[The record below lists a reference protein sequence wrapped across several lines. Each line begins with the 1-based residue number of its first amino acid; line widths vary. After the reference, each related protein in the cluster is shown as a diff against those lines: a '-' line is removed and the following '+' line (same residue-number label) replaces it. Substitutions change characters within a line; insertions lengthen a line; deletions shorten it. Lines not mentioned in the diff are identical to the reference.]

1 MFTKLTT
8 PQRIQIG
15 LVLAMA
21 FLLVLGSNRLD
32 QRHFSTIQ
40 TTVNSVH
47 NDRVVVQDY
56 IYQLSAIF
64 HNKELK
70 LVKNDSPDTSQNEKV
85 GQLLIDFGNTELTND
100 ERNQLNKLNEQFGTL
115 QDLEKKIMEPST
127 TIDADLGIIAESTL
141 DEMQLSL
148 DALAKIQLSESA
160 QLTQLSQKSLG
171 MNIMLSKLEVAFMI
185 IIGIAMLALIFY
197 PVGTAQPLLE
207 KNKIT
212 LRSIK

>member
-32 QRHFSTIQ
+32 QKHFSTIQ

-56 IYQLSAIF
+56 IYQLSSIF
-64 HNKELK
+64 YNKELE

-100 ERNQLNKLNEQFGTL
+100 ERNHLRTLNGQFGKL
-115 QDLEKKIMEPST
+115 QDLENKIIAPST
-127 TIDADLGIIAESTL
+127 NIDADLGIITENTL
-141 DEMQLSL
+141 KEIQLSL
-148 DALAKIQLSESA
+148 DALAQIQLSESA

-185 IIGIAMLALIFY
+185 IIGIAMMALIFY
-197 PVGTAQPLLE
+197 PVGTSQTLPE
-207 KNKIT
+207 KDKST
-212 LRSIK
+212 LQSIK